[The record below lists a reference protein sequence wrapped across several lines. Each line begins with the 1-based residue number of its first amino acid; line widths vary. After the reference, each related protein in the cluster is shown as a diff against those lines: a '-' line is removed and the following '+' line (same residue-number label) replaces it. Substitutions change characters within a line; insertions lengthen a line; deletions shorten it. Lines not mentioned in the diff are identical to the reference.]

1 MPKRKDLKKILVVGA
16 GPIII
21 GQACEF
27 DYSGTQACKALKDE
41 GYKVVLIN
49 SNPATI
55 MTDPDV
61 ADKTY
66 IEPITLEVL
75 EKILKKEKPDAIL
88 PTMGGQTALN
98 LAMEAEKKGV
108 LKKYKIFSS
117 SKNLQS
123 FKNNI
128 KKLSLTTPVK
138 KIFEAINSHSS
149 KSEIRY
155 VGGCLRKI
163 LNNEKV
169 DDIDLATNLNPLEVS
184 ETLKK
189 NNINFYESGI
199 EHGTITA
206 IIDNHKFEITSL
218 REDIFTDG
226 RHARVKF
233 SKDWKKDA
241 ARRDFTINSIYADLD
256 GNLFDPYNGKKDIE
270 KGQVSFI
277 GDPEKRIKEDYLRI
291 LRYLRF
297 FLNYSKQPHEEGIIK
312 IIKINIKGIS
322 IISKERL
329 LDELK
334 KLLRSN
340 QLEKLS
346 KDIFS
351 IDLILL
357 IFPELKNI
365 KRVLYAIKDKNK
377 AFINLDFMFILFSMI
392 IDETDNLEYF
402 LYKYNISKK
411 DQKRAYAINGFYND
425 KSGSKT
431 LNE

>member
-1 MPKRKDLKKILVVGA
+1 MKN
-16 GPIII
+16 
-21 GQACEF
+21 F
-27 DYSGTQACKALKDE
+27 F
-41 GYKVVLIN
+41 N
-49 SNPATI
+49 
-55 MTDPDV
+55 
-61 ADKTY
+61 
-66 IEPITLEVL
+66 
-75 EKILKKEKPDAIL
+75 
-88 PTMGGQTALN
+88 
-98 LAMEAEKKGV
+98 
-108 LKKYKIFSS
+108 KIFSS
-117 SKNLQS
+117 SKNLYS

-138 KIFEAINSHSS
+138 KIFEIINSYSS
-149 KSEIRY
+149 ESEIRY

-163 LNNEKV
+163 LNNEEV
-169 DDIDLATNLNPLEVS
+169 DDIDLATNLNPLEVT
-184 ETLKK
+184 EILKK

-206 IIDNHKFEITSL
+206 IIDDHKFEITSL

-226 RHARVKF
+226 RHAKVKF

-241 ARRDFTINSIYADLD
+241 ARRDFTINTIYADLD

-270 KGQVSFI
+270 IGQVSFI
-277 GDPEKRIKEDYLRI
+277 GNPEKRIKEDYLRI
-291 LRYLRF
+291 LRYIRF
-297 FLNYSKQPHEEGIIK
+297 FLNYSKKPHKEEIIK
-312 IIKINIKGIS
+312 VIKINISGIS

-334 KLLRSN
+334 KLLRLN

-346 KDIFS
+346 KDIFG

-365 KRVLYAIKDKNK
+365 KSVLNTINVKNK

-411 DQKRAYAINGFYND
+411 DQKRAYAINNFYNE
-425 KSGSKT
+425 KNVSKT
-431 LNE
+431 LNEANLNKVLYYNGKQAVLDILNFKIIKIKKVDKNLLSLLELYKNKIIPSLPIGADLLMTKYKIPEGRQLGSMLKQIEKEWIKNNFEISDKQIDNIVKG

>member
-1 MPKRKDLKKILVVGA
+1 MKN
-16 GPIII
+16 
-21 GQACEF
+21 F
-27 DYSGTQACKALKDE
+27 F
-41 GYKVVLIN
+41 N
-49 SNPATI
+49 
-55 MTDPDV
+55 
-61 ADKTY
+61 
-66 IEPITLEVL
+66 
-75 EKILKKEKPDAIL
+75 
-88 PTMGGQTALN
+88 
-98 LAMEAEKKGV
+98 
-108 LKKYKIFSS
+108 KIFSN
-117 SKNLQS
+117 SKNLYL

-128 KKLSLTTPVK
+128 KKLSLITPVK
-138 KIFEAINSHSS
+138 KIFEAVSS
-149 KSEIRY
+149 YSSESEIRY

-163 LNNEKV
+163 LSNEKV
-169 DDIDLATNLNPLEVS
+169 DDIDLATNLDPLEVS
-184 ETLKK
+184 EVLKK
-189 NNINFYESGI
+189 NNIKFYESGI

-206 IIDNHKFEITSL
+206 IIDDHKFEITSL

-226 RHARVKF
+226 RHAEVKF
-233 SKDWKKDA
+233 SKDWKKDS

-256 GNLFDPYNGKKDIE
+256 GNLFDPHNGKKDIE
-270 KGQVSFI
+270 IGEVRFI

-297 FLNYSKQPHEEGIIK
+297 FLNYSKQPHKEEIIK
-312 IIKINIKGIS
+312 AIKINISGIS

-346 KDIFS
+346 KDKFS

-365 KRVLYAIKDKNK
+365 NSVINAIKVKK
-377 AFINLDFMFILFSMI
+377 ELFVNLDFIFILFLMI

-411 DQKRAYAINGFYND
+411 DQKRAYAINSFYNERN
-425 KSGSKT
+425 GSKT
-431 LNE
+431 LNEANLNKVLYYDGRQAVLDILNFKIINTKKADKKLFSLLELYKNKITPNLPIGADLLMTRYKIPEGRRLGSMLKLIEEEWIKNNFEISDKQIDTIVKG

>member
-1 MPKRKDLKKILVVGA
+1 M
-16 GPIII
+16 
-21 GQACEF
+21 
-27 DYSGTQACKALKDE
+27 
-41 GYKVVLIN
+41 
-49 SNPATI
+49 
-55 MTDPDV
+55 
-61 ADKTY
+61 
-66 IEPITLEVL
+66 
-75 EKILKKEKPDAIL
+75 
-88 PTMGGQTALN
+88 
-98 LAMEAEKKGV
+98 
-108 LKKYKIFSS
+108 
-117 SKNLQS
+117 
-123 FKNNI
+123 
-128 KKLSLTTPVK
+128 K

-149 KSEIRY
+149 ESEIRY

-184 ETLKK
+184 EILKK

-199 EHGTITA
+199 EHGTITS
-206 IIDNHKFEITSL
+206 IIDGYKFEITSL

-226 RHARVKF
+226 RHAKVKF

-270 KGQVSFI
+270 IGQVRFI
-277 GDPEKRIKEDYLRI
+277 GDSEKRIKEDYLRI

-297 FLNYSKQPHEEGIIK
+297 FLNYSKQPHKEEVIK
-312 IIKINIKGIS
+312 VIKINISGIS

-334 KLLRSN
+334 KLLKSN

-346 KDIFS
+346 KDKFS
-351 IDLILL
+351 IELILL

-365 KRVLYAIKDKNK
+365 KSVINAIKFKKELFVD
-377 AFINLDFMFILFSMI
+377 LDFIFILLLMI
-392 IDETDNLEYF
+392 IDGTDNLEYF

-411 DQKRAYAINGFYND
+411 DQKRAYDINNFYNEKD
-425 KSGSKT
+425 ELKT
-431 LNE
+431 LNEANLDKVLYYDGKQAVLDILSFKIMKTKKVDKKLLSLLELYKNKITPSMPVGADFLMTRYKIPEGRQLGTMLKLIEEEWVRNNFEISDKQIDNIIKS

>member
-1 MPKRKDLKKILVVGA
+1 M
-16 GPIII
+16 
-21 GQACEF
+21 
-27 DYSGTQACKALKDE
+27 
-41 GYKVVLIN
+41 
-49 SNPATI
+49 
-55 MTDPDV
+55 
-61 ADKTY
+61 
-66 IEPITLEVL
+66 
-75 EKILKKEKPDAIL
+75 
-88 PTMGGQTALN
+88 
-98 LAMEAEKKGV
+98 
-108 LKKYKIFSS
+108 
-117 SKNLQS
+117 
-123 FKNNI
+123 
-128 KKLSLTTPVK
+128 K

-149 KSEIRY
+149 ESEIRY

-184 ETLKK
+184 EILKK

-199 EHGTITA
+199 EHGTITS
-206 IIDNHKFEITSL
+206 IIDGYKFEITSL

-226 RHARVKF
+226 RHAKVKF

-270 KGQVSFI
+270 IGQVRFI
-277 GDPEKRIKEDYLRI
+277 GDSEKRIKEDYLRI

-297 FLNYSKQPHEEGIIK
+297 FLNYSKQPHKEEVIK
-312 IIKINIKGIS
+312 VIKINISGIS

-334 KLLRSN
+334 KLLKSN

-346 KDIFS
+346 KDKFS
-351 IDLILL
+351 IELILL

-365 KRVLYAIKDKNK
+365 KSVINAIKFKKELFVD
-377 AFINLDFMFILFSMI
+377 LDFIFILLLMI
-392 IDETDNLEYF
+392 IDGTDNLEYF

-411 DQKRAYAINGFYND
+411 DQKRAYDINNFYNEKD
-425 KSGSKT
+425 GLKT
-431 LNE
+431 LNEANLDKVLYYDGKQAVLDILSFKIMKTKKVDKKLLSLLELYKNKITPSLPVGADFLMTRYKIPEGRQLGTMLKLIEEEWVRNNFEISDKQIDNIIKS